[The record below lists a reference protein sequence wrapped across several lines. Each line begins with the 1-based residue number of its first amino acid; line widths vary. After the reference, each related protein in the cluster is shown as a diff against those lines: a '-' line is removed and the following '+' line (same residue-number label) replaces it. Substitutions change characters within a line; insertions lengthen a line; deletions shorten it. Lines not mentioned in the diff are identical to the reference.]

1 MDRED
6 SGTFVVGAAILA
18 IGAAL
23 LVDRIGILPWTAR
36 WSVWPLLLIAYG
48 VIHLAQ
54 SPWSGPKGIF
64 PIALGLWIWASEAG
78 WIAWRDSW
86 PLMFVVLGVAVM
98 WQAWGAPDQ
107 APLVPHRRPKS
118 PLIGFAVVAMILAAT
133 TIDARHYAGPI
144 RYVGPAGSNRGFIS
158 ASDTAD
164 QVHVSVLMG
173 EAHRVVSSQT
183 PFHGGDVNTMMG
195 DTEIDLRNA
204 VSDGQPMTLDIS
216 VLMGDVTI
224 RVPQSWTVD
233 NQITPFLGQVDDRRG
248 QPEPIRVRRASR
260 RGGNGDTWTDQGS
273 NGSTGSIGSIGS
285 NSAAGSNGA
294 TGTNAADSNGATG
307 GSNGSGA
314 SGTLVL
320 TGSVTMGDLTI
331 R

>member
-6 SGTFVVGAAILA
+6 SGTFVVGAAILV

-36 WSVWPLLLIAYG
+36 WSVVPLLLIAYG
-48 VIHLAQ
+48 VVHLAQ

-64 PIALGLWIWASEAG
+64 PIALGLWIWASQAG
-78 WIAWRDSW
+78 LVAWRDSW

-98 WQAWGAPDQ
+98 WQAWGAPADH
-107 APLVPHRRPKS
+107 APLVPPRRPKS

-133 TIDARHYAGPI
+133 TIDARHYAGPL

-173 EAHRVVSSQT
+173 EAHRVVSAQT
-183 PFHGGDVNTMMG
+183 PFHGGDVHTMMG

-204 VSDGQPMTLDIS
+204 VSDGQPVTLDIT
-216 VLMGDVTI
+216 VLMGDVII
-224 RVPQSWTVD
+224 RVPQNWTID
-233 NQITPFLGQVDDRRG
+233 NQITPFLAQVDDRRG
-248 QPEPIRVRRASR
+248 QPEPVRVRRGTR
-260 RGGNGDTWTDQGS
+260 RGGDGDTGTDQGS
-273 NGSTGSIGSIGS
+273 NGSNGSIGS
-285 NSAAGSNGA
+285 NGAAGA
-294 TGTNAADSNGATG
+294 NGATG
-307 GSNGSGA
+307 GSNASGA
-314 SGTLVL
+314 PGTLVL
-320 TGSVTMGDLTI
+320 TGSVTMGDVTI